1 MSVLREQFERL
12 LASPRQ
18 ELGRWARLLRFQIEL
33 WRYCARRLHA
43 NNVTAMSAA
52 LSFRTVFAMI
62 PVLVLVVLMLKSVGA
77 LEDSKRSL
85 RRFLEASGFR
95 QIAVTQPVARP
106 EDGPAPASTPAVG
119 VNLADQVEKLVTNVE
134 HKLTFQRIGPVGGVL
149 LIWTAL
155 TLLTTIERALN
166 RIFEAPRSRA
176 LGRRVLLY
184 WSAMTL
190 GPIVLV
196 AASYLGRNVIETFQ
210 DTAGLSWLLI
220 LLGQAGPALV
230 GIIVLAAVYKYLP
243 NTQVPMR
250 SAIGGAVVAVPVWLT
265 AKWGFSLYVRHFVV
279 TGNLY
284 GLLGVL
290 PLFLLWLNLSW
301 LIFLFGAELAHTA
314 TNLGRMRLAERAE
327 RLLLGPSDMLAVL
340 VAVARSFTHGR
351 GAVPFQEI
359 SGRLNLPGE
368 AVARLLDHL
377 VAAGLIV
384 PAGEEEHI
392 AYTLGRPPE
401 AITVAQVLALADPHA
416 ADGAVAAFA
425 PEIDAALTPVRAGLL
440 NALDSMSLA
449 DLLAAGENAVPPPA
463 PR

>member
-1 MSVLREQFERL
+1 MAVIRAQLERL
-12 LASPRQ
+12 LTSPRQ
-18 ELGRWARLLRFQIEL
+18 ELGRWARFLRFQIEL

-95 QIAVTQPVARP
+95 QIAVTQPVADSAGGRP
-106 EDGPAPASTPAVG
+106 VPASAPAVG

-134 HKLTFQRIGPVGGVL
+134 HKLTFERIGPIGGVL

-190 GPIVLV
+190 GPIVMV
-196 AASYLGRNVIETFQ
+196 AASYLGGNVIDTFQ
-210 DTAGLSWLLI
+210 GTAGLSWMFVV
-220 LLGQAGPALV
+220 LGRAGPALV

-340 VAVARSFTHGR
+340 VAVAQSFAEGR
-351 GAVPFQEI
+351 GPAAFQEI
-359 SGRLNLPGE
+359 AGRLNLPGE
-368 AVARLLDHL
+368 AVARLLDRLRAGGL
-377 VAAGLIV
+377 VV
-384 PAGEEEHI
+384 PAGDEEQ
-392 AYTLGRPPE
+392 AAMTLGRPPE
-401 AITVAQVLALADPHA
+401 DIAVREVLQLADPHVG
-416 ADGAVAAFA
+416 DGPAPAFE
-425 PEIDAALTPVRAGLL
+425 PPIDAALAPVRRGLA
-440 NALDSMSLA
+440 NSVGALKLS
-449 DLLAAGENAVPPPA
+449 DLLAAARSGSA
-463 PR
+463 